1 MVVAPPFGSLSARQ
15 RAWRRA
21 RLSDW
26 SGAATVA
33 AALLVLNAALTFENV
48 WPTPAIRWAGGISV
62 ELAGC
67 VLFLALM
74 VARTGSL
81 PNTWPGWLSG
91 LWIVLTVGHYA
102 EVTAPALYGRDVN
115 LYWDLRLIPDV
126 ASMVTRV
133 SPSWLITLATSVVA
147 LTLLLIYLFFRWAF
161 NRVRLAL
168 LQQRPRR
175 LLAIMSSAAVV
186 LFAAERL
193 GAAVSG
199 PADSIRPLI
208 ARAFPAPVVQTY
220 GRQAALVLAG
230 LRGSASI
237 PAGPPMESTFSNID
251 GADVLLVF
259 VESYGAVSV
268 GPGMAA
274 KLAGSRRQLE
284 SDIRGTERDVASAY
298 IESPTFGG
306 SSWLAH
312 LSLLTGIEVR
322 DSNTSA
328 LLMTQHR
335 QTLVTAF
342 ARHGYRTI
350 ALMPG
355 LRQQWPEGAFYG
367 FDETYGADR
376 LAYTGP
382 EFGWFAI
389 PDQFSLAR
397 LDALEGLL
405 EALPEADD
413 SRPRARFVFFP
424 TISTHFPFSPTP
436 PYQPDWAR
444 MLTPKPYDGPALVRA
459 YSRQPDWMNFGPGY
473 GEALAYDF
481 AVFGGYLRHWPDRDL
496 VMILI
501 GDHQPPA
508 AVSGEGAPWD
518 VPVHVIA
525 SRRSL
530 LDRLEGRGFRP
541 GLVPERPAVA
551 RMHALLPL
559 LLDAFGPH
567 D

>member
-1 MVVAPPFGSLSARQ
+1 MSAPPLS
-15 RAWRRA
+15 WRTRA

-48 WPTPAIRWAGGISV
+48 WPTPAIRWTGGISV
-62 ELAGC
+62 ELAAC
-67 VLFLALM
+67 VLLWALI

-81 PNTWPGWLSG
+81 ASTWPAWLSG
-91 LWIVLTVGHYA
+91 LWIVLTAGRYA
-102 EVTAPALYGRDVN
+102 EVTAPALYGREVN
-115 LYWDLRLIPDV
+115 LYWDLRIIPDV
-126 ASMVTRV
+126 VSMVTRV
-133 SPSWLITLATSVVA
+133 SSSWLVALAASVVA
-147 LTLLLIYLFFRWAF
+147 LSLVLVHLLFRWAF
-161 NRVRLAL
+161 NSVRLAL
-168 LQQRPRR
+168 LQKRPRR
-175 LLAIMSSAAVV
+175 VLAIISAAAIV

-193 GAAVSG
+193 GAAASG
-199 PADSIRPLI
+199 PAVSIRPSI
-208 ARAFPAPVVQTY
+208 AGAFPAPVLQTY
-220 GRQAALVLAG
+220 GHQAALVLAA

-237 PAGPPMESTFSNID
+237 PASPRMESTFANID

-259 VESYGAVSV
+259 VESYGAVSLT
-268 GPGMAA
+268 PGMAA
-274 KLAGSRRQLE
+274 KLASSRRQFE
-284 SDIRGTERDVASAY
+284 SDIRGTGRDVASAY

-312 LSLLTGIEVR
+312 LSLLTGVEVR

-328 LLMTQHR
+328 LLMTERR

-355 LRQQWPEGAFYG
+355 LRHQWPEGAFYG
-367 FDETYGADR
+367 FDEIYGAER
-376 LAYTGP
+376 LAYGGP
-382 EFGWFAI
+382 EFGWFAV

-397 LDALEGLL
+397 LDALENPL
-405 EALPEADD
+405 EASTEADG
-413 SRPRARFVFFP
+413 SRTRARFVFFP
-424 TISTHFPFSPTP
+424 SISTHFPFSPTP

-459 YSRQPDWMNFGPGY
+459 YSRQPDWMNFAPGY
-473 GEALAYDF
+473 IDALAYDV
-481 AVFGGYLRHWPDRDL
+481 AVFGGYLRHWPHRDL

-508 AVSGEGAPWD
+508 VVSGEGASWD
-518 VPVHVIA
+518 VPVHVIT

-530 LDRLEGRGFRP
+530 LDRLEGGGFRP
-541 GLVPERPAVA
+541 GLLPERPAIA
-551 RMHALLPL
+551 RMHAFLPL
-559 LLDAFGPH
+559 LLEAFGPR

>member
-1 MVVAPPFGSLSARQ
+1 MSPRPP
-15 RAWRRA
+15 AWRRA

-67 VLFLALM
+67 VLLLALM

-81 PNTWPGWLSG
+81 PNTWPRWLSG
-91 LWIVLTVGHYA
+91 LWIILTAGRYA

-147 LTLLLIYLFFRWAF
+147 LALLLIYLVFRWAF

-168 LQQRPRR
+168 LEQRPRR
-175 LLAIMSSAAVV
+175 LLALMSSAAVV

-199 PADSIRPLI
+199 PAGSIRPPI
-208 ARAFPAPVVQTY
+208 ARAFPAPVLQTY
-220 GRQAALVLAG
+220 GHQAALLLAG

-237 PAGPPMESTFSNID
+237 PAGPPMESTLSNID

-268 GPGMAA
+268 GPGMAS

-284 SDIRGTERDVASAY
+284 ADIRGTERDVASAY

-335 QTLVTAF
+335 QTLVTTF

-376 LAYTGP
+376 LAYAGP

-405 EALPEADD
+405 DALPEADD

-481 AVFGGYLRHWPDRDL
+481 AVFGGYLRQWPGRDL

-530 LDRLEGRGFRP
+530 LDRLERRGFRP
-541 GLVPERPAVA
+541 GLVPERPAIA